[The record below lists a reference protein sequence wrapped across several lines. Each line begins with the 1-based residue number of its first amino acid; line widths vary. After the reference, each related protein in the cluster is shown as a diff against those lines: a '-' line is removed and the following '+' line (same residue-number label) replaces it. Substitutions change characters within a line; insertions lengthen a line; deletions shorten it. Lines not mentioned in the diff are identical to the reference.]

1 MLLLNRAMLCLMVL
15 MAYNDLLTSS
25 LFRIK
30 LWDVNL
36 RHPVHTCSSH
46 AQLQAPETQQPV
58 SKKHRRHTIDAIVQ
72 PAPSLQP
79 ASLPAQIQF
88 GLTARQH
95 STEAAAA
102 DGTPRERKKKRKHGS
117 EQGLQPAGL
126 LSTPGMSAEAKAELG
141 VSENGPSVAA
151 MDAAAPA
158 LVKTEPGSLDGRLSK
173 KQKRKLE
180 LSTPGT
186 GSPHAEPQP
195 KQEPSQ
201 GSETPFPSA
210 ELGSKVRKRS
220 KKQKEKP
227 GLSTPDLIGMDAAMT
242 PRQELGADSAA
253 GTRPAGVLE
262 SGSAKLPKKKSRL
275 GISTSELSGIKPTA
289 TPKQE
294 PALGS
299 TAAAEVLGGKTAKP
313 LRKETKGNVNFPDS
327 SLPAG
332 TSSSMPLLLKLG
344 VFEDSPSSVKAEAAS
359 LLAGN
364 GAAVKSEEGVR
375 KAKKKDRISDTEHRT
390 AEHTLANGHCQPQQR
405 AHLSDGTGLPAS
417 SSKQHKRSS
426 KKTSHATDIQ

>member
-1 MLLLNRAMLCLMVL
+1 M
-15 MAYNDLLTSS
+15 
-25 LFRIK
+25 
-30 LWDVNL
+30 
-36 RHPVHTCSSH
+36 HTCSSH
-46 AQLQAPETQQPV
+46 AQLEAPETLQPV

-72 PAPSLQP
+72 PAPSQQP
-79 ASLPAQIQF
+79 ASLPAQIHP
-88 GLTARQH
+88 GLTTQQH

-102 DGTPRERKKKRKHGS
+102 DGAPSERKKKRKGRS
-117 EQGLQPAGL
+117 EQGLQPAEL
-126 LSTPGMSAEAKAELG
+126 LSVPGMSAEAKPEPA

-151 MDAAAPA
+151 IDAAAPL
-158 LVKTEPGSLDGRLSK
+158 LVKTEPGSLDGKLSK

-186 GSPHAEPQP
+186 GSADAQAVP
-195 KQEPSQ
+195 KQELSP
-201 GSETPFPSA
+201 GSETQFPSA
-210 ELGSKVRKRS
+210 ELGSKVHKPSRKQRE
-220 KKQKEKP
+220 QP
-227 GLSTPDLIGMDAAMT
+227 GLSSPDLIGMDAAMT

-262 SGSAKLPKKKSRL
+262 SGSAKLSKKKSRL
-275 GISTSELSGIKPTA
+275 GISTPELSGMKPT
-289 TPKQE
+289 TMPEQE
-294 PALGS
+294 PAPGS
-299 TAAAEVLGGKTAKP
+299 TAAAAMLEGKTAKP
-313 LRKETKGNVNFPDS
+313 LRKETKGNVDFPDS

-332 TSSSMPLLLKLG
+332 MSSSMPLGLKLE

-390 AEHTLANGHCQPQQR
+390 AEHTLPNGHCQPQQH

>member
-15 MAYNDLLTSS
+15 MAYNDLATSS

-30 LWDVNL
+30 LRDVNL
-36 RHPVHTCSSH
+36 RPPMHTCSSH

-79 ASLPAQIQF
+79 ASLPAQILP

-158 LVKTEPGSLDGRLSK
+158 LVKTEPGSLDGKLSK

-186 GSPHAEPQP
+186 GSAVP
-195 KQEPSQ
+195 KQEPSP
-201 GSETPFPSA
+201 GSETQFPSA
-210 ELGSKVRKRS
+210 ELGSKMHKSS
-220 KKQKEKP
+220 KKQREKP
-227 GLSTPDLIGMDAAMT
+227 GLSSPDLIGMDAAMT

-275 GISTSELSGIKPTA
+275 GMSTSELSGIKPTA

-299 TAAAEVLGGKTAKP
+299 TAAAEVLGGKRAKP
-313 LRKETKGNVNFPDS
+313 LRKETKGSVDFPDS

-332 TSSSMPLLLKLG
+332 TSSSMPLGLKLG

-390 AEHTLANGHCQPQQR
+390 AEHTLPNGHCQPQQH
-405 AHLSDGTGLPAS
+405 AHLSDGTSLPAS

>member
-15 MAYNDLLTSS
+15 MAYNDLLASS

-36 RHPVHTCSSH
+36 RPPVHTCSSH

-79 ASLPAQIQF
+79 ASLPAQIHP

-102 DGTPRERKKKRKHGS
+102 DGTPRERKKKRKRGS

-126 LSTPGMSAEAKAELG
+126 LSAPGMSAEAKAELG

-151 MDAAAPA
+151 LNAAAPVP
-158 LVKTEPGSLDGRLSK
+158 VKSEPGSLDGKLSK
-173 KQKRKLE
+173 KHKRKLE

-186 GSPHAEPQP
+186 GSAVP
-195 KQEPSQ
+195 KQEPSP
-201 GSETPFPSA
+201 GSETQFPSA
-210 ELGSKVRKRS
+210 ELGSKVHKSS
-220 KKQKEKP
+220 KKRREQP
-227 GLSTPDLIGMDAAMT
+227 GLSSPDLIGMDAVMT
-242 PRQELGADSAA
+242 PRHELGADSAA
-253 GTRPAGVLE
+253 GTRPAEILE
-262 SGSAKLPKKKSRL
+262 SGSAKLSKKKSRL
-275 GISTSELSGIKPTA
+275 GISTPEPSGMEPTA
-289 TPKQE
+289 MPKQE
-294 PALGS
+294 PTSGS
-299 TAAAEVLGGKTAKP
+299 TAAAAMLGGKSDKP
-313 LRKETKGNVNFPDS
+313 SRRKMKGNVDFPDS
-327 SLPAG
+327 TLPAG
-332 TSSSMPLLLKLG
+332 TSSSMPLGLKLE

-364 GAAVKSEEGVR
+364 GAAMKSEEGVR
-375 KAKKKDRISDTEHRT
+375 KAKKKDWISDTEHRT
-390 AEHTLANGHCQPQQR
+390 AEHTLPNGHCQPQQN

-426 KKTSHATDIQ
+426 KKTLHATHIQ

>member
-1 MLLLNRAMLCLMVL
+1 MRSC
-15 MAYNDLLTSS
+15 SP
-25 LFRIK
+25 R
-30 LWDVNL
+30 
-36 RHPVHTCSSH
+36 PV
-46 AQLQAPETQQPV
+46 
-58 SKKHRRHTIDAIVQ
+58 
-72 PAPSLQP
+72 LQP
-79 ASLPAQIQF
+79 ASLPAQIHP
-88 GLTARQH
+88 GLTAWQH

-102 DGTPRERKKKRKHGS
+102 DGAPRERKKKRKHGS

-141 VSENGPSVAA
+141 VSKNGPSVAA

-158 LVKTEPGSLDGRLSK
+158 LVKTEPGSLDVKLSK

-186 GSPHAEPQP
+186 GSAVP
-195 KQEPSQ
+195 KQEPSP
-201 GSETPFPSA
+201 GSETQFPSA
-210 ELGSKVRKRS
+210 ELGSKMQKSS
-220 KKQKEKP
+220 KKQREKP
-227 GLSTPDLIGMDAAMT
+227 GLSSPDLIGMDAAMT

-262 SGSAKLPKKKSRL
+262 SGSAKLSKKKSRL

-313 LRKETKGNVNFPDS
+313 LRKETKGNVNFPES

-332 TSSSMPLLLKLG
+332 TSSSMPLGLKLE

-359 LLAGN
+359 LLAGS

-375 KAKKKDRISDTEHRT
+375 KARKKNGFRT
-390 AEHTLANGHCQPQQR
+390 QNTEHTLPNGHCQPQQH